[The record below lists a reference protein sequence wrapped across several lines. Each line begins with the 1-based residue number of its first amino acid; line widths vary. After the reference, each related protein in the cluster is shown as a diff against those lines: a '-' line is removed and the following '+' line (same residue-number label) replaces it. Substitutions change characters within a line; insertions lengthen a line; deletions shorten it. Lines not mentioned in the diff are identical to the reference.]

1 MSFNFI
7 AEVTILS
14 DFGAQGNNMSLLP
27 LFALLFS
34 DQMFVFY
41 FFSLVHSSSQLF
53 LKSCDQ
59 LISHVHL
66 FATPWTIAHQTQTL
80 SMGFLGKN
88 TGVGAISFFNGFEVL
103 LCASYHCKLGA
114 YSTEKNPW
122 FLSFSW
128 RETDTF

>member
-1 MSFNFI
+1 MNFT

-14 DFGAQGNNMSLLP
+14 DFGAQENNMSLLP

-41 FFSLVHSSSQLF
+41 FFSLVHSSSQ
-53 LKSCDQ
+53 DQ
-59 LISHVHL
+59 LLSHVHL
-66 FATPWTIAHQTQTL
+66 FATPWTVAHQTQTL

-88 TGVGAISFFNGFEVL
+88 TGVGAISFSNGFEVL
-103 LCASYHCKLGA
+103 LCSNYHCKLGA

-122 FLSFSW
+122 FLSFQW